1 VARRFG
7 CEGHRVGPV
16 ARDHDRLA
24 AMAADLRAA
33 GVTAA
38 VAIADARRATPR
50 RGVARPRRTIR
61 GAHGHRLRAGG
72 VTAVAARRR
81 VTRIAPSSTRAPAG
95 ESTGATPPG
104 TGEHPVQRNA
114 RRQQCQQPTS

>member
-1 VARRFG
+1 VGVAIAER
-7 CEGHRVGPV
+7 
-16 ARDHDRLA
+16 AY
-24 AMAADLRAA
+24 ADLRAA

-38 VAIADARRATPR
+38 VAIADARRP
-50 RGVARPRRTIR
+50 GEVARPRRTIR
-61 GAHGHRLRAGG
+61 GAHGRRLRSGG
-72 VTAVAARRR
+72 VTAGAARRR
-81 VTRIAPSSTRAPAG
+81 VTRIAASSTRAPAR